1 MSNSVVNIWRSLS
14 PGVSATYPPAPTPGD
29 TWNLTGGTAWV
40 YHSPLNRRQLV
51 RPVILADGF
60 SAGASNIDE
69 LWDGLEE
76 NGRFRFVSE
85 LHAAG
90 YDLIL
95 LGYDNRAASILNN
108 GDLAVECIQRAIQE
122 RAGRAKLTVG
132 GFSMGGLVTRYAL
145 AKLESA
151 DFDHQTATYLSY
163 DTPHTGAWL
172 PIGVQAFAHY
182 VKDNWGDIP
191 IIGPIVGAF
200 SDLIN
205 TPASRQAMRWHLEKI
220 GNDPSPSAE
229 RRVFI
234 EELARVGWW
243 PSNVRKLGVANGV
256 GTGIGNGI
264 IPGLTAVRSTGPGLG
279 GTTLYTQNTGQQI
292 VARIQKAG
300 DEPVLVPTNGLP
312 DIDGAPGGLFPA
324 SEDNPGSFG
333 VAALLMFLLDG
344 EQAELTYPT
353 SCFVPSVSAVAA
365 GDIDDRTRLYRE
377 IDPASSELDDF
388 LCASQNEGHTTMTR
402 ELGEWIVNQIQ
413 KA

>member
-1 MSNSVVNIWRSLS
+1 M
-14 PGVSATYPPAPTPGD
+14 
-29 TWNLTGGTAWV
+29 
-40 YHSPLNRRQLV
+40 
-51 RPVILADGF
+51 
-60 SAGASNIDE
+60 
-69 LWDGLEE
+69 
-76 NGRFRFVSE
+76 
-85 LHAAG
+85 
-90 YDLIL
+90 
-95 LGYDNRAASILNN
+95 
-108 GDLAVECIQRAIQE
+108 
-122 RAGRAKLTVG
+122 
-132 GFSMGGLVTRYAL
+132 
-145 AKLESA
+145 
-151 DFDHQTATYLSY
+151 
-163 DTPHTGAWL
+163 
-172 PIGVQAFAHY
+172 
-182 VKDNWGDIP
+182 KDNWGGIP
-191 IIGPIVGAF
+191 VIGPIVGAF

-220 GNDPSPSAE
+220 GNDPGPSAD
-229 RRVFI
+229 RRVFLD
-234 EELARVGWW
+234 ELARVGWW
-243 PSNVRKLGVANGV
+243 PSNVRKLGVTNGV
-256 GTGIGNGI
+256 GTGIGNGN

-388 LCASQNEGHTTMTR
+388 RCASQSEGHTTMTR